1 MWRRLRPIPLTNIP
15 ENPDKELR
23 PYLSDPDG
31 GLPAVLSWAVDG
43 AIKYLNSSAKDP
55 LGWCAVV
62 RDAADVYRKNE
73 DRIGLFMEEE
83 TKQSEG
89 ASIGISD
96 LYVTYRKWSDVRGE
110 RPMTQIAFQRK
121 LSDRALKLVGQ
132 GSKAELHGYSLPPKL
147 VSGPPE
153 INWSTEA
160 RFSSNSF

>member
-1 MWRRLRPIPLTNIP
+1 
-15 ENPDKELR
+15 
-23 PYLSDPDG
+23 
-31 GLPAVLSWAVDG
+31 
-43 AIKYLNSSAKDP
+43 
-55 LGWCAVV
+55 
-62 RDAADVYRKNE
+62 
-73 DRIGLFMEEE
+73 MEEE

-89 ASIGISD
+89 ASINISD

-121 LSDRALKLVGQ
+121 LSDRALKLIGQ
-132 GSKAELHGYSLPPKL
+132 GSKAELHGYSLPPRL